1 MSDQKDKEILAL
13 QKEIENLKTLAFKDE
28 LTGLYNRH
36 GFKDSAG
43 KFIAEIIGGKE
54 HKEKRKSIIISN
66 FSLVIF
72 DLDNFKKLN
81 DTYGHPAGDRALQF
95 FSKIVMKNIRD
106 IDSAARWGG
115 EEIILGL
122 VGATEEDAFQIA
134 DRIREKTAETGFN
147 FKGKKI
153 QFTVSGGLAS
163 FDKAKNFEEIFSL
176 ADKALYQAKE
186 GGKNKIVRA

>member
-81 DTYGHPAGDRALQF
+81 DTYGHPA
-95 FSKIVMKNIRD
+95 
-106 IDSAARWGG
+106 
-115 EEIILGL
+115 
-122 VGATEEDAFQIA
+122 
-134 DRIREKTAETGFN
+134 
-147 FKGKKI
+147 
-153 QFTVSGGLAS
+153 
-163 FDKAKNFEEIFSL
+163 
-176 ADKALYQAKE
+176 
-186 GGKNKIVRA
+186 